1 MYVIWTLFSKHS
13 TYVDAYIYAR
23 TLTFKIHAHNRTP
36 MSIFKRPSR
45 QISEINEVIIGISLS
60 IARHL
65 PLKVKF
71 WNKSIKMQAPM
82 PSR

>member
-1 MYVIWTLFSKHS
+1 MQIQMNTCTKIYVRISYTYEYIFAKHS

-65 PLKVKF
+65 PLKE
-71 WNKSIKMQAPM
+71 
-82 PSR
+82 